1 MAGILENYAARGVFR
16 GFSRGP
22 AGKGRANFKMLWHRD
37 RLFELILDEKRAAM
51 RIPVVLPEVTA
62 GSSMYREL
70 QEFVASRHS
79 EAVPEHRRIHI
90 AKSRIRCSNR
100 AGNASL
106 TATALDGD
114 YEYALRKLIN
124 LVHEIYLDFLLDG
137 RYYEYMVETFN
148 LDPDRM

>member
-1 MAGILENYAARGVFR
+1 VAGILENYAARGVFR

>member
-1 MAGILENYAARGVFR
+1 
-16 GFSRGP
+16 
-22 AGKGRANFKMLWHRD
+22 MLWHRD
-37 RLFELILDEKRAAM
+37 RVFELVLDEKRASM
-51 RIPVVLPEVTA
+51 RIPFVLPDVAA
-62 GSSMYREL
+62 GSAMYGEL
-70 QEFVASRHS
+70 QDYVASRHS
-79 EAVPEHRRIHI
+79 ESLPEHRRIDI